1 MLADNG
7 LAQSPNWA
15 WAKGIGDLD
24 IDRGVSV
31 AVDGSGNVY
40 TTGYFQGTVQFGS
53 YQLVAAG
60 DVDIFIAKANASG
73 TFLWAI
79 SIGGA
84 DQDFG
89 WSIAVDDSNNVYTLG
104 SFSGTVDFN
113 PGADTNNLI
122 SSGGVNSF
130 FYKLDSAG
138 NFIWAKAIEEPEV
151 YTTSL
156 VLDTT
161 GNIYIS
167 GEFAGTCDFDPGNGI
182 YDLTS
187 VNLFFDIFVAKYD
200 NAGNIIWAKGM
211 GGATYKGSYSTSVD
225 AAENVY
231 TTGWFQ
237 DTVDFDPGAGIFYLY
252 SPGVKNIF
260 ISKLDSAG
268 NFVWAKS
275 FEDSAGGEGFCITI
289 DHSANVYTTGYFLG
303 TADFDPGAGTYYL
316 TADTAGYGSIFISK
330 LDSAGNF
337 VWAKAIGNGSDASG
351 TSIAI
356 DDSNNVYYTGWFWQT
371 ADFDPDTGVYNLVSN
386 GEHDVF
392 ISKLD
397 SMGNIKWAKSM
408 GGAGDDWS
416 SSIAFN
422 VPTDIYVTGHYYSTS
437 FYAGTVTLINA
448 DILGDTP
455 DLFIAKLDNNII
467 TGTNSINEN
476 NEISI
481 YPNPAFTFC
490 NFTSIRSDKNQNNSI
505 LTITD
510 LTGRILLQQYF
521 NGNAQL
527 DFSKLANGVYVA
539 EVKDLQGFTAKGKIV
554 KQ

>member
-1 MLADNG
+1 MLTNNG
-7 LAQSPNWA
+7 YAQAPNWT

-60 DVDIFIAKANASG
+60 DVDIFIAKANAAG
-73 TFLWAI
+73 TFLWAMG
-79 SIGGA
+79 IGGA

-104 SFSGTVDFN
+104 SFSGTVDFD

-130 FYKLDSAG
+130 FFKLDSSG
-138 NFIWAKAIEEPEV
+138 NFIWAKSIEEQSV
-151 YTTSL
+151 YTTSM
-156 VLDTT
+156 VLDSS

-182 YDLTS
+182 YNLTS
-187 VNLFFDIFVAKYD
+187 VNMFFDIFVAKYD
-200 NAGNIIWAKGM
+200 NAGNVIWAKGM
-211 GGATYKGSYSTSVD
+211 GGATYKGSYSTTVD

-237 DTVDFDPGAGIFYLY
+237 DSVDFDPGAGLFYLV
-252 SPGVKNIF
+252 SPGVRNIF
-260 ISKLDSAG
+260 ISKLDNAG

-275 FEDSAGGEGFCITI
+275 MEGTAEGEGFSIAI
-289 DHSANVYTTGYFLG
+289 DHSANVNTTGYFLG
-303 TADFDPGAGTYYL
+303 TADFDPGAGAYYL

-351 TSIAI
+351 TSITI
-356 DDSNNVYYTGWFWQT
+356 DDFNNIYYTGWFWQT

-386 GEHDVF
+386 GAHDVF

-397 SMGNIKWAKSM
+397 SMGNLIWAKSM
-408 GGAGDDWS
+408 GGEGDDWS

-422 VPTDIYVTGHYYSTS
+422 VFTEVYVTGHFYSIS
-437 FYAGTVTLINA
+437 LYAGTVTLTNA
-448 DILGDTP
+448 DVLGDTP
-455 DLFIAKLDNNII
+455 DLFIAKLDNNIF
-467 TGTNSINEN
+467 TSIKSIIQNK
-476 NEISI
+476 EISI
-481 YPNPAFTFC
+481 SPNPASDIC
-490 NFTSIRSDKNQNNSI
+490 NITSSVSSRNQHQSI
-505 LTITD
+505 LTICD
-510 LTGRILLQQYF
+510 LTGRVLLQQYF
-521 NGNAQL
+521 DGKAQL
-527 DFSKLANGVYVA
+527 DLSKLANGVYVA
-539 EVKDLQGFTAKGKIV
+539 EVKDMQGFSSKGKLV